1 MGFSELPIGPLVQAM
16 DKTVLRYPN
25 LEALLRSDP
34 EARRHYDELPDHVR
48 ERISEHPAGINSL
61 DSLKGVI
68 EDLSSGNGRPYA

>member
-25 LEALLRSDP
+25 LEALLRNDP

-48 ERISEHPAGINSL
+48 EKISEHPSGINSL
-61 DSLKGVI
+61 DSLKGFI
-68 EDLSSGNGRPYA
+68 GKLDSGNSRPYA

>member
-48 ERISEHPAGINSL
+48 EKISEHPSEIKSL
-61 DSLKGVI
+61 DSLKEFI
-68 EDLSSGNGRPYA
+68 DNLDRGNGRPYA

>member
-1 MGFSELPIGPLVQAM
+1 MGFSEQPIGPLVQAM

-34 EARRHYDELPDHVR
+34 EARRYYDELPDHVR

-61 DSLKGVI
+61 DSLKSAISRG
-68 EDLSSGNGRPYA
+68 LS